1 MRMNEKE
8 CNMEHATM
16 QRYAIHREDG
26 GQNNSGSEYQ
36 FKRTVLTVMFEFEIN

>member
-8 CNMEHATM
+8 CTMQHATT

-26 GQNNSGSEYQ
+26 GQNNSALEDQ
-36 FKRTVLTVMFEFEIN
+36 FKRTVLTVMFEF

>member
-1 MRMNEKE
+1 MRMNERE
-8 CNMEHATM
+8 GNATM

-26 GQNNSGSEYQ
+26 GQNNSGSEDQ